1 MCSGERQ
8 WAGVARTLVPSRM
21 SLYLPMTS
29 RFLMTRFLAASFAMW
44 RNTTQ
49 PSRSRV
55 AARRGR
61 FQRTTS
67 PYTGGGAADNFGAAL
82 QLNAKTCGALQSAVF
97 SAFRLLL
104 CKNGLCALRPARVL
118 GRARTFWRAGVRA
131 IAVAHR
137 SSVPDPQNLALH
149 PPPRQSLQTNSAG
162 I

>member
-44 RNTTQ
+44 RNTT
-49 PSRSRV
+49 PAGASRV
-55 AARRGR
+55 AARGGSSGP
-61 FQRTTS
+61 RTR
-67 PYTGGGAADNFGAAL
+67 GAAANLGVGTGAPF
-82 QLNAKTCGALQSAVF
+82 F
-97 SAFRLLL
+97 SFQTLPA
-104 CKNGLCALRPARVL
+104 NGLCALRPARVL

-131 IAVAHR
+131 IAAAHR